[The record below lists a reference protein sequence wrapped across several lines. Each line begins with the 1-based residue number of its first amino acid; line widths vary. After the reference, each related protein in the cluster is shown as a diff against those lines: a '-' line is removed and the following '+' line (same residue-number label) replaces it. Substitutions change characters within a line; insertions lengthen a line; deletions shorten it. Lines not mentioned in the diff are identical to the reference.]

1 MPRTARKQFAG
12 APGTWRGNWDVDAGV
27 KVSIFAGL
35 GVFLTNRRM
44 PIADL
49 RMSKVRTVLP
59 ALSFD
64 ILRFGVLR
72 FCGSVSG
79 RRRRRPFSNRRKKN
93 TFIAALTLGAMTEH
107 GVGKG
112 EGRSV
117 RPRHSARA
125 WRKRAELCR
134 MKR

>member
-1 MPRTARKQFAG
+1 MIAGRDARRRVRIQRIVIVGCEGREGDGEVVSARRPCGGGAGPLSPRRVT
-12 APGTWRGNWDVDAGV
+12 DVDAGV

-35 GVFLTNRRM
+35 GVSLGNRRM

-93 TFIAALTLGAMTEH
+93 TFIAALT
-107 GVGKG
+107 V
-112 EGRSV
+112 RSGT
-117 RPRHSARA
+117 
-125 WRKRAELCR
+125 
-134 MKR
+134 